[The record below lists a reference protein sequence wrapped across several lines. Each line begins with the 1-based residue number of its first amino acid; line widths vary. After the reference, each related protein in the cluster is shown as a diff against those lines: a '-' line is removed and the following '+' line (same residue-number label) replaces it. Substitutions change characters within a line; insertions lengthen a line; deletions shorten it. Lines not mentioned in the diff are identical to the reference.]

1 MSRTNRNFVIA
12 YVLLVGLPIL
22 GLVGILKSGR
32 NLTAPISI
40 DGVWQLQADPAQ
52 LASMSCGKALGD
64 SSNTTLSISQSG
76 KNFSLGFGSINP
88 SNGLRSVASGVVD
101 GTTLRASLPI
111 PSATS
116 AADGGC
122 GQGREL
128 TLVATVNPKADPRS
142 LAGTLSINGCPSCTP
157 VEFNAVR
164 QTPSKKGAH

>member
-1 MSRTNRNFVIA
+1 MSKTNRNFVIA

-101 GTTLRASLPI
+101 GTSLRASLI
-111 PSATS
+111 PASATS

-122 GQGREL
+122 GHGREL